1 MSVDARCFEIRAQLA
16 ARDPLPVL
24 APRGEWDSALTVELE
39 RMSAQELVGDG
50 VEGRKTAVAFIRSL
64 LLLWNDAL
72 DASHDISQGLHDG
85 DGSYLHGVMHR
96 REPDYSNG
104 KYWFRNVGT
113 HPLFPAVLSAAQEEV
128 ARVEVGAVQEPI
140 ASMQAW
146 DPFVF
151 IDLCEASDRGRLD
164 DEARACLERIQ
175 VREFEILFEHGL
187 SLLNG

>member
-85 DGSYLHGVMHR
+85 HSLVFRSGAGR
-96 REPDYSNG
+96 RIDWRSQ
-104 KYWFRNVGT
+104 W
-113 HPLFPAVLSAAQEEV
+113 LF
-128 ARVEVGAVQEPI
+128 ARTT
-140 ASMQAW
+140 
-146 DPFVF
+146 
-151 IDLCEASDRGRLD
+151 GR
-164 DEARACLERIQ
+164 
-175 VREFEILFEHGL
+175 
-187 SLLNG
+187 SK

>member
-1 MSVDARCFEIRAQLA
+1 MSIDGRCFQIREQLA

-24 APRGEWDSALTVELE
+24 APRGDWDSPLTVELE
-39 RMSAQELVGDG
+39 RVSAQELVGDG
-50 VEGRKTAVAFIRSL
+50 VDGRTRAVAFIRSL

-72 DASHDISQGLHDG
+72 DESHDISQGLHDV

-104 KYWFRNVGT
+104 KYWFRNVGD
-113 HPLFPAVLSAAQEEV
+113 HVLFPQVLAAARSEAEKAGV
-128 ARVEVGAVQEPI
+128 ASVLEPI
-140 ASMQAW
+140 GAMEVW
-146 DPFVF
+146 DPFTF

-164 DEARACLERIQ
+164 DDARQCLERIQ
-175 VREFEILFEHGL
+175 VRELEILFDHGV